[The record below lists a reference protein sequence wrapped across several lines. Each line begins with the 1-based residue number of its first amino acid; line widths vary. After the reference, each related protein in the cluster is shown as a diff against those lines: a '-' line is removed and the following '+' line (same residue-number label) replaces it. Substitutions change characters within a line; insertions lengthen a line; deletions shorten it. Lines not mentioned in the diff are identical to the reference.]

1 MHEGDTVPI
10 TVNGQQMDFRSGMT
24 VLALLEDK
32 GLNPATVVVELN
44 GRIIPGDAFAEAQIN
59 DDDTLEILGFV
70 GGG

>member
-1 MHEGDTVPI
+1 MPI